1 MQQVGDLNR
10 LMMKFLLL
18 IANIFYAGARDLI
31 DAPHIIFELCG
42 I

>member
-1 MQQVGDLNR
+1 MQQVGDLNG

-31 DAPHIIFELCG
+31 NAPHKVFQLCG